1 MANFGQLKTR
11 VKQMALDADSTEAGL
26 HINDVYKDI
35 VLSCQTNFAKTNY
48 TLNQGDTSF
57 SIADNATE
65 IMYVTYQ
72 ALGDTLTTLL
82 EPVGFDEI
90 LQLNSNQPT
99 GFIRKYAILNDGANI
114 SVQLY
119 PGAQSTG
126 DVVSV
131 YGVASP
137 TALVADG
144 DVPTDVH
151 SHYHHLISVGAAAR
165 MIQAVGEDETL
176 ASVLEQKYD
185 AGIAKYRSYLN
196 KRRSNV
202 PPIIPVGYI
211 NKQRQPPHRND
222 QDIRYRGW

>member
-1 MANFGQLKTR
+1 MAMDT
-11 VKQMALDADSTEAGL
+11 DSTEAGL
-26 HINDVYKDI
+26 HINDAYKDI

-48 TLNQGDTSF
+48 ALNQGDSSF
-57 SIADNATE
+57 TISDGSTE

-72 ALGDTLTTLL
+72 AVGDTLTTIL

-90 LQLNSNQPT
+90 LQLNANQPT

-137 TALVADG
+137 TALANDN
-144 DVPTDVH
+144 DVPVDVH
-151 SHYHHLISVGAAAR
+151 SHFHYLISIGGAWR
-165 MIQAVGEDETL
+165 MVQAVGEDESL
-176 ASVLEQKYD
+176 ATILEQKYD
-185 AGIAKYRSYLN
+185 AGIVKYRSYLN
-196 KRRSNV
+196 KRRSNI